1 MTTAT
6 SAVPQ
11 QAPATSP
18 EAAAE
23 QLATGQ
29 DQAAPVDDHV
39 ILLDEDGTRIGHMP
53 RATVHSLDTPLHL
66 AFSCYLLR
74 ADGQVLL
81 TRRALS
87 KRTWPGVWTNSFCG
101 HPRRGEEMTDAI
113 RRHAAHELGLEV
125 ADIEMVLPDFRY
137 RAVDAS
143 GIVENEICPVFF
155 ATTTRDCDP
164 NPDEVMDLAWTSMQD
179 LGTAIT
185 ATPWAFSPWMVA
197 QLNQLGQIDLGTQE
211 R

>member
-6 SAVPQ
+6 SDQGA
-11 QAPATSP
+11 APA
-18 EAAAE
+18 
-23 QLATGQ
+23 
-29 DQAAPVDDHV
+29 QAHDAPVDDHV
-39 ILLDEDGTRIGHMP
+39 ILLAEDGTRIGHMP
-53 RATVHSLDTPLHL
+53 RATVHGLDTPLHL

-74 ADGQVLL
+74 PDGQVLL

-125 ADIEMVLPDFRY
+125 DGIEMVLPDFRY

-155 ATTTRDCDP
+155 ATATRDCEP

-185 ATPWAFSPWMVA
+185 ATPWAFSPWMVD
-197 QLNQLGQIDLGTQE
+197 QLNQLGQIDLGAE
-211 R
+211 GR